1 MYLIQGGELF
11 PLLVDYIGMFAEL
24 LTYFLQY
31 GCLFPLT
38 GFQLRKNKRFQS
50 LTNTIKPNCNR
61 ISGSY
66 HGIQLFFLVMT
77 DGSG

>member
-31 GCLFPLT
+31 GCLFSLT
-38 GFQLRKNKRFQS
+38 GFQPRKNKSFQCFA
-50 LTNTIKPNCNR
+50 NGIKPNRNR
-61 ISGSY
+61 IGGSY
-66 HGIQLFFLVMT
+66 NRI
-77 DGSG
+77 